1 MGEAGA
7 ESMEACASVT
17 KFSNGITGRPLR
29 VIATNLVLIVGPLM
43 LLTCFGFQDK
53 LLGTVALADQSSL
66 TNTGYVGSRVCSK
79 CHPSIYESF
88 LRTDMGRSMLEITP
102 ALLKKIPTSAKIFDP
117 KLNRHFEVFAR
128 NGSLYQ
134 SEYETTAGGT
144 DVFRDMRKL
153 EWIIGS
159 GTNG

>member
-17 KFSNGITGRPLR
+17 KFSNGITGRPPR

-88 LRTDMGRSMLEITP
+88 SRTDMGRSMSELTP
-102 ALLKKIPTSAKIFDP
+102 ALLERIPTSASIFSSNLKRP
-117 KLNRHFEVFAR
+117 F
-128 NGSLYQ
+128 Q
-134 SEYETTAGGT
+134 
-144 DVFRDMRKL
+144 
-153 EWIIGS
+153 I
-159 GTNG
+159 